1 MKKRFLSSAILL
13 SLSLPVFAADGDI
26 HQVTILGTSDLH
38 GHFMAWDYA
47 ADKLNTRGSLSQ
59 IATKVSEIRQER
71 FIHKDD
77 STNKEQSIHTEKSN
91 IILVDAGDTIQ
102 GNFVETFKDEPVDP
116 MMLGFNHMKYDVW
129 VLGNHEFDFG
139 LKTLDRAVSQFK
151 GHSLGGNIK
160 RKDGNPFLPGYTILE
175 RNGIKIGVIGMDT
188 PMTEV
193 FAKGT
198 NRLEGVTFTNP
209 TLEVK
214 KVIQEIDDK
223 VDAIVL
229 VAHMGIENENDI
241 ANTGVTDIANANPEL
256 DAIVAGHM
264 HTRIDKAVV
273 NGVIITEPDKYG
285 RALSRIDLQFE
296 ERNGKFTLVNKDSFT
311 YKIQGIKSD
320 ESMDELYQP
329 YHKRLRE
336 MANRPVAQL
345 TGVDLV
351 PENEIR
357 GIPQVHVQDTGIS
370 ALFQEA
376 SFFYAPKANVIAL
389 QIDNDKAELD
399 VGPIKA
405 KDIAYNYQYAGGEI
419 TVYKMTGKELKTYME
434 WSADYF
440 NSVKPGD
447 VTYSFNPTRRA
458 SKYSTNDFFAGV
470 TYTID
475 LTQPTG
481 QRITNLAFAD
491 GTPVT
496 DKTEIR
502 IGMNSY
508 RMGHLTKKGGVLEG
522 ASFPILFDTEAEYGE
537 EAGTIRNLTIR
548 YLTEEKNGV
557 YEGKPLQRWKLYG
570 LDSRYNKQRE
580 IVKALINS
588 EKISVPASENGRY
601 TNIAS
606 INVKELLFETIEAK
620 EAAITTRKNK
630 LAQAS
635 EYESKQIKREL
646 TLIEALN

>member
-1 MKKRFLSSAILL
+1 MKKTLLSSAIFL
-13 SLSLPVFAADGDI
+13 SLSFPALAADGDI

-38 GHFMAWDYA
+38 GHFMPWDYA
-47 ADKLNTRGSLSQ
+47 ADKLNMRGSLSQ
-59 IATKVSEIRQER
+59 IATKVKEIR
-71 FIHKDD
+71 
-77 STNKEQSIHTEKSN
+77 TEQPNT
-91 IILVDAGDTIQ
+91 ILVDAGDTIQ

-116 MMLGFNHMKYDVW
+116 MMLGFNEMKYDVW

-139 LKTLDRAVSQFK
+139 LSVLNRSLKQFK
-151 GHSLGGNIK
+151 GQSLGGNIK
-160 RKDGNPFLPGYTILE
+160 RPDGNPFLPGYTVIE
-175 RNGIKIGVIGMDT
+175 RGGIKIGVIGMDT
-188 PMTEV
+188 PMTQV
-193 FAKGT
+193 FAEGT

-214 KVIQEIDDK
+214 KVIEQIDDK

-229 VAHMGIENENDI
+229 VAHMGLDNENDI

-285 RALSRIDLQFE
+285 RALSRVDLQFE
-296 ERNGKFTLVNKDSFT
+296 ERGGQFTLVNKDSFT
-311 YKIQGIKSD
+311 YKIKGIDSD
-320 ESMDELYQP
+320 EKMEALYQP

-336 MANRPVAQL
+336 MANREVAEL

-376 SFFYAPKANVIAL
+376 SFHYAPKANVIAL
-389 QIDNDKAELD
+389 QIDNDNAELD

-419 TVYKMTGKELKTYME
+419 TVYQMTGKELKTYME
-434 WSADYF
+434 WSAGYF

-447 VTYSFNPTRRA
+447 VTYSFDPERRA

-470 TYTID
+470 TYKID
-475 LTQPTG
+475 LTKPKG
-481 QRITNLAFAD
+481 ERITDLKFAD
-491 GTPVT
+491 GSAVT
-496 DKTEIR
+496 DKSDVR

-522 ASFPILFDTEAEYGE
+522 RSFPVLFDTEAEYGE
-537 EAGTIRNLTIR
+537 EQGTIRNLTIR
-548 YLTEEKNGV
+548 YLTEQKHGT
-557 YEGKPLQRWKLYG
+557 YEGKPQQRWQLVG
-570 LDSRYNKQRE
+570 LDDSYNEQRE
-580 IVKALINS
+580 IVKTLINS
-588 EKISVPASENGRY
+588 GEITVPSSEDGRY

-606 INVKELLFETIEAK
+606 INVKDWLFTSAK
-620 EAAITTRKNK
+620 EQQKA
-630 LAQAS
+630 LALREAQLVDAS
-635 EYESKQIKREL
+635 EGEKRKLEREIALIK
-646 TLIEALN
+646 ALN

>member
-1 MKKRFLSSAILL
+1 MKKHILSSAILL
-13 SLSLPVFAADGDI
+13 SLAFPTFAADGDI
-26 HQVTILGTSDLH
+26 HQVTVLGTSDLH

-47 ADKLNTRGSLSQ
+47 ADKLNMRGSLSQ
-59 IATKVSEIRQER
+59 IATKVAEIR
-71 FIHKDD
+71 
-77 STNKEQSIHTEKSN
+77 EQTPN
-91 IILVDAGDTIQ
+91 TILVDAGDTIQ
-102 GNFVETFKDEPVDP
+102 GNFVETFKDEPIDP

-129 VLGNHEFDFG
+129 VLGNHEFDFS
-139 LKTLDRAVSQFK
+139 LKVLDRSLNQFK
-151 GHSLGGNIK
+151 GQSLGGNIK
-160 RKDGNPFLPGYTILE
+160 RPDGNPFLPGYTIIE
-175 RNGIKIGVIGMDT
+175 RGGIKIGVIGMDT
-188 PMTEV
+188 PMTQV
-193 FAKGT
+193 FAEGT

-214 KVIQEIDDK
+214 KVIEQIDSQ

-229 VAHMGIENENDI
+229 VAHMGLDNENDI

-296 ERNGKFTLVNKDSFT
+296 ERDGKFNLINKDSYT
-311 YKIQGIKSD
+311 YKISGTESD
-320 ESMDELYQP
+320 EQMDELYQP

-336 MANRPVAQL
+336 MANRAVAEL

-357 GIPQVHVQDTGIS
+357 GIPQVHIQDTGIS

-389 QIDNDKAELD
+389 QIDNDNAELD

-419 TVYKMTGKELKTYME
+419 TVYQMTGKELKTYME
-434 WSADYF
+434 WSAGYF
-440 NSVKPGD
+440 NSVVPGD
-447 VTYSFNPTRRA
+447 VTYSFDPIRRA

-475 LTQPTG
+475 LTQPKG
-481 QRITNLAFAD
+481 ERITELKFAD
-491 GTPVT
+491 GTVIT
-496 DKTEIR
+496 DETEIR
-502 IGMNSY
+502 LGMNSY
-508 RMGHLTKKGGVLEG
+508 RMGHLTKKGGVLENRQ
-522 ASFPILFDTEAEYGE
+522 FPVLFDTEAEYGE
-537 EAGTIRNLTIR
+537 EAGTIRNLTIK
-548 YLTEEKNGV
+548 YLSEEKNGS
-557 YEGKPLQRWKLYG
+557 YQGKVMTRWHLAG
-570 LDSRYNKQRE
+570 LDKQYAEQRE
-580 IVKALINS
+580 VVKSLINAGEIDVPMS
-588 EKISVPASENGRY
+588 EDGRY

-606 INVKELLFETIEAK
+606 INVKALMFDNDQAVQQ
-620 EAAITTRKNK
+620 AIAERKASLK
-630 LAQAS
+630 QAS
-635 EYESKQIKREL
+635 KAEKINLQREIK
-646 TLIEALN
+646 LIEALN